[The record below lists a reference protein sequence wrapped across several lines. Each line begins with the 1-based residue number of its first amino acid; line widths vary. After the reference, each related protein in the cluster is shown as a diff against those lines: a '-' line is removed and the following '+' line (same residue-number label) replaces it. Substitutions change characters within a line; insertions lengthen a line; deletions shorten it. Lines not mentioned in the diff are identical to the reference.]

1 MDNLKV
7 NRYMLLSLTVHECQ
21 LITILFISLFQI
33 KKKKY
38 SALSDGQTLRIGIHN
53 K

>member
-7 NRYMLLSLTVHECQ
+7 NRCMLLSLTVHDCQ
-21 LITILFISLFQI
+21 LIPILFISLFQ
-33 KKKKY
+33 KKKY